1 MTPAPILIAELGRVT
16 DMENIRG
23 SALMVLAMAGFA
35 LEDTFIKFLSAD
47 LVVGQIL
54 FMMGIGGALVFGTFS
69 LAKGDRLF
77 SRDFFMTPVL
87 LRNLGEMIAA
97 FGYITALTLI
107 PLSSVAAIIQATPL
121 CVTLGAALFMGEQV
135 GWRRWSAIVV
145 GFIGVLLIIRPGL
158 EGFQPASLFAVI
170 GVAGLALRDLSTR
183 GTPATVTSMQISCYA
198 FAMVILIGAVL
209 LFVDGGAVQPSTK
222 NWIQLG
228 FMLLFSVVGYYAIV
242 AAMRIGDVSSIMPFR
257 YSRLLFSLIIG
268 ISIFGERPDWL
279 TYTGAAL
286 IIGSGLYSILRER
299 RLMRQVA

>member
-1 MTPAPILIAELGRVT
+1 M
-16 DMENIRG
+16 DNIRG

-47 LVVGQIL
+47 LPVGQIL
-54 FMMGIGGALVFGTFS
+54 FLMGIGGALVFGAIS

-77 SRDFFMTPVL
+77 SGDFFKTPVM

-121 CVTLGAALFMGEQV
+121 FVTLGAALFMNEQV
-135 GWRRWSAIVV
+135 GWRRWSAIIV

-158 EGFQPASLFAVI
+158 EGFQPASLLAVL
-170 GVAGLALRDLSTR
+170 GVLGLALRDLSTR
-183 GTPATVTSMQISCYA
+183 KAPSTVSSMQISCYA
-198 FAMVILIGAVL
+198 FTMVILIGAAL
-209 LFVDGGAVQPSTK
+209 LILDGGAVQPSPK
-222 NWIQLG
+222 NWLQLG
-228 FMLLFSVVGYYAIV
+228 GMLLFSVVGYYAIV
-242 AAMRIGDVSSIMPFR
+242 AAMRIGDVSAIMPFR

-268 ISIFGERPDWL
+268 ISVFGERPDLL

-299 RLMRQVA
+299 RLLRKAAPN

>member
-1 MTPAPILIAELGRVT
+1 M
-16 DMENIRG
+16 DNIRG

-35 LEDTFIKFLSAD
+35 LEDTFIKFVSAD
-47 LVVGQIL
+47 LPVGQIL
-54 FMMGIGGALVFGTFS
+54 FMMGIGGAVIFGAIS
-69 LAKGDRLF
+69 VLKGDRF
-77 SRDFFMTPVL
+77 VSRDFLVTPVL

-107 PLSSVAAIIQATPL
+107 PLSTVAAIIQATPL

-145 GFIGVLLIIRPGL
+145 GFFGVLLIIRPGL

-183 GTPATVTSMQISCYA
+183 VVPPSVSSMQLSGYA
-198 FAMVILIGAVL
+198 FATVILIGLAL
-209 LFVDGGAVQPSTK
+209 LVIDGGAVQPSAT
-222 NWIQLG
+222 NWLQLG
-228 FMLLFSVVGYYAIV
+228 AMIFFSVVGYYAIV
-242 AAMRIGDVSSIMPFR
+242 AAMRIGDVSAVTPFR
-257 YSRLLFSLIIG
+257 YSRLVFSLILG
-268 ISIFGERPDWL
+268 IAIFGEQPDWL

-299 RLMRQVA
+299 RLARVVA

>member
-1 MTPAPILIAELGRVT
+1 M
-16 DMENIRG
+16 DNIRG

-35 LEDTFIKFLSAD
+35 LEDTLIKFLSVD

-54 FMMGIGGALVFGTFS
+54 FMMGIGGALVFGAIS

-77 SRDFFMTPVL
+77 SRDFFKTPVM

-121 CVTLGAALFMGEQV
+121 FVTLGAALFMGEQV
-135 GWRRWSAIVV
+135 GWRRWSAIIV

-158 EGFQPASLFAVI
+158 EGFQPASLLAVL
-170 GVAGLALRDLSTR
+170 GVLGLALRDLSTR
-183 GTPATVTSMQISCYA
+183 KAPSTVSSMQISCYA
-198 FAMVILIGAVL
+198 FGMVILIGAAL
-209 LFVDGGAVQPSTK
+209 LILDGGAVQPSAK
-222 NWIQLG
+222 NWVQFG

-242 AAMRIGDVSSIMPFR
+242 AAMRVGDVSAIMPFR

-299 RLMRQVA
+299 RLLRQAAPN

>member
-1 MTPAPILIAELGRVT
+1 M
-16 DMENIRG
+16 DNIRG

-47 LVVGQIL
+47 LPVGQIL
-54 FMMGIGGALVFGTFS
+54 FMMGIGGALIFGAFS
-69 LAKGDRLF
+69 LRRGDRLF
-77 SRDFFMTPVL
+77 SGDFLIRPVV

-107 PLSSVAAIIQATPL
+107 PLSTVAAIIQATPL

-158 EGFQPASLFAVI
+158 DGFQPASLFAVI

-183 GTPATVTSMQISCYA
+183 AIPKKVSSMQLSGYA
-198 FAMVILIGAVL
+198 FATVIVIGAAL
-209 LFVDGGAVQPSTK
+209 LLLDGGAVQPSST
-222 NWIQLG
+222 NWIQLA
-228 FMLLFSVVGYYAIV
+228 FMLFFSVVGYYAIV
-242 AAMRIGDVSSIMPFR
+242 AAMRIGDVSSVTPFR
-257 YSRLLFSLIIG
+257 YSRLVFSLIIG
-268 ISIFGERPDWL
+268 MSVFGERPDWL

-299 RLMRQVA
+299 RLLQAVT

>member
-1 MTPAPILIAELGRVT
+1 M
-16 DMENIRG
+16 DNIRG

-47 LVVGQIL
+47 LPVGQIL
-54 FMMGIGGALVFGTFS
+54 FLMGIGGALIFGAVS
-69 LAKGDRLF
+69 LAKGDNLI
-77 SRDFFMTPVL
+77 SADFFKTPIL

-121 CVTLGAALFMGEQV
+121 FVTLGAALFMNEQV

-158 EGFQPASLFAVI
+158 EGFQPASLLAVL
-170 GVAGLALRDLSTR
+170 GVLGLALRDLSTR
-183 GTPATVTSMQISCYA
+183 VAPADVSSMQISCYA
-198 FAMVILIGAVL
+198 FLMVILIGAVL
-209 LFVDGGAVQPSTK
+209 LIVDGGAVQPSAK
-222 NWIQLG
+222 NWLQLVSMI
-228 FMLLFSVVGYYAIV
+228 FFSVVGYYAIV
-242 AAMRIGDVSSIMPFR
+242 AAMRVGDVSAIMPFR

-286 IIGSGLYSILRER
+286 IIASGLYSILRER
-299 RLMRQVA
+299 RLLKSAG

>member
-1 MTPAPILIAELGRVT
+1 
-16 DMENIRG
+16 MENIRG

-35 LEDTFIKFLSAD
+35 LEDTFIKFLSTD
-47 LVVGQIL
+47 LPVGQIL
-54 FMMGIGGALVFGTFS
+54 LLMGIGGALIFGTVS
-69 LAKGDRLF
+69 LLQRDRLF
-77 SRDFFMTPVL
+77 SGDFLKTPVL

-135 GWRRWSAIVV
+135 GWRRWSAIFV
-145 GFIGVLLIIRPGL
+145 GFLGVLLIIRPGM
-158 EGFQPASLFAVI
+158 ESFQPASLFAVI

-183 GTPATVTSMQISCYA
+183 AIPASVSSMQLSGYA
-198 FAMVILIGAVL
+198 FLMVTFIGLILLAI
-209 LFVDGGAVQPSTK
+209 DGGAVQPSAT

-228 FMLLFSVVGYYAIV
+228 CMIFFSVVGYYAIV
-242 AAMRIGDVSSIMPFR
+242 AAMRIGDVSSVTPFR
-257 YSRLLFSLIIG
+257 YSRLVFSLIIG

-299 RLMRQVA
+299 RLVRQAA

>member
-1 MTPAPILIAELGRVT
+1 M
-16 DMENIRG
+16 DNIRG

-35 LEDTFIKFLSAD
+35 LEDTFIKFLAAD

-54 FMMGIGGALVFGTFS
+54 FMMGIGGALVFGVFS
-69 LAKGDRLF
+69 LARGDRLF
-77 SRDFFMTPVL
+77 SRDFLMTPVL

-183 GTPATVTSMQISCYA
+183 KTAATVSSMQISCYA

-209 LFVDGGAVQPSTK
+209 LFLDGGATQPSTK
-222 NWIQLG
+222 NWVQLG

-286 IIGSGLYSILRER
+286 IIGSGFYSILRER
-299 RLMRQVA
+299 RLLKSTA